1 MLRSMVKFDVAAIVS
16 FHIYVIN
23 VSQRKL
29 LEMISIRPAKE
40 HAQYLYLDI
49 IKERIKPCVIF
60 CISYPPGMVHHF
72 QLVRSRPKPPWTR
85 WPLRINGGQTREFGF

>member
-49 IKERIKPCVIF
+49 IKE
-60 CISYPPGMVHHF
+60 
-72 QLVRSRPKPPWTR
+72 
-85 WPLRINGGQTREFGF
+85 